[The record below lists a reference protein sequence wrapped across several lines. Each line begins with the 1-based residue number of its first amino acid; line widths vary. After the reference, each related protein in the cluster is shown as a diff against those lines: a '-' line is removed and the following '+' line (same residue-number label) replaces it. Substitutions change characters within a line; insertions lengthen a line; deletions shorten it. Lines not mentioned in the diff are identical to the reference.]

1 MLSVALS
8 ALQAC
13 GEGWCWI
20 VLTHS
25 TDGETEAQRS
35 CDLPTVS
42 EMGSEPSHCLSCL
55 GWGEGVM
62 GMKHVGWSREL

>member
-1 MLSVALS
+1 M
-8 ALQAC
+8 
-13 GEGWCWI
+13 

-35 CDLPTVS
+35 CNLPTVS

-62 GMKHVGWSREL
+62 GRKRVGWSREL